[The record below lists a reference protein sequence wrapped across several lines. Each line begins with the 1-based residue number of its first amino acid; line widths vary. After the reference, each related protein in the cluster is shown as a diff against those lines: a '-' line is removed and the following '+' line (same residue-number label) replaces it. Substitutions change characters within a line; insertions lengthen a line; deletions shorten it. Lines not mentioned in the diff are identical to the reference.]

1 MIAVWG
7 QRNSVNVQKVMWT
20 IGEWQLCNETGG
32 NFHVKN
38 AKQFSTPRIRRK
50 HIRLARQRPVCACSV
65 PDLWAGWL

>member
-32 NFHVKN
+32 NL
-38 AKQFSTPRIRRK
+38 TPK
-50 HIRLARQRPVCACSV
+50 WMATFT
-65 PDLWAGWL
+65 